1 MPYELKIE
9 LENIKK
15 VIRDSNVI
23 SFSGHLCAGNDKIG
37 IRVDNKIRVE
47 RTCNV
52 PYPLSSLK

>member
-1 MPYELKIE
+1 MPYGLKIE
-9 LENIKK
+9 LENIIK

-23 SFSGHLCAGNDKIG
+23 SFSGHLCGKDKIG

-47 RTCNV
+47 RNCNV